1 MDGKYQH
8 TLGLALFLILVGVP
22 SVSWSADGTVET
34 VPRELQVV
42 PAPDALQEI
51 PQAKADVVPTAFL
64 TPSDVHDVVLDRYQR
79 MPFYGNYRP
88 RPQPGHVRNRVRV
101 NSHEVVGWFCYI
113 KGNGPAKWA
122 HAE

>member
-1 MDGKYQH
+1 MDGTRKH
-8 TLGLALFLILVGVP
+8 SLGLALFMILAGLP
-22 SVSWSADGTVET
+22 SVGWSADGAAEATA
-34 VPRELQVV
+34 PRELQAV
-42 PAPDALQEI
+42 PAPEAQAI
-51 PQAKADVVPTAFL
+51 PQAKTDVVPTAFL

-88 RPQPGHVRNRVRV
+88 RPQPGHVRHRVRA

-113 KGNGPAKWA
+113 KGNGPAVWA